1 MVKGRAMLRLALRM
15 LLRDWRAGELRVL
28 ALALVLAVG
37 SVASV
42 AFFAD
47 RVRQALTREAH
58 QVLGA
63 DVLLTADHAW
73 SSEFREAIARLG
85 LRHAESMSFV
95 SMARAGDEA
104 LLAAVKAVTPGYP
117 LRGKLRIAP
126 ELNAPD
132 ADAGDVP
139 AGGSVW
145 LDERMTAALKVKT
158 GDLIELGKSRF
169 RVGAVLTMEPDRGV
183 SFMNF
188 APRILMRSEDLA
200 ATGLIQPQSRIN
212 YQLLAAGD
220 RKAVQRF
227 EQWARARLGRGERV
241 DSLENARPEVRA
253 GLDRAQS
260 FLGLTAMLSV
270 VLSAVAI
277 ALSTRRYTERHL
289 DGYAVMRCLGATQPQ
304 LFALFA
310 WEFLLLAL
318 AASLAGCALGFLV
331 QELVAW
337 WLAALVPGTLPP
349 PGPAPVLQGAATGL
363 LLLLGF
369 ALPPLLQ
376 LKGVPA
382 LRVIRRDVGTP
393 RQGALAV
400 YVVGLAAA
408 FALLWWQA
416 GELKLAAWVFGGFL
430 ASFGVF
436 TALAYGALRL
446 AGKLGR
452 AGTVSWRYGLANLL
466 RRPRGNAVQIV
477 AIAIGLTA
485 VLLLTLIRADLLD
498 SWRRRLPPDAPDRFL
513 VNIQPEQR
521 APLAEFFERNGVR
534 QPQTFPMVRARL
546 VAINGKPVSGENYTD
561 ERARRQIEREFNLTY
576 LSALP
581 PDNQIT
587 EGAWFGA
594 EDLRGGAVSVEHWV
608 AERLGIHLGD
618 RLEFLSAGRS
628 FSAPVTSVRKLEWDS
643 MRPNFFFIAT
653 PPLLEGFTAS
663 YVASFRAPPG
673 DALLTLRISQAFP
686 NLTVIDVGLVLRQ
699 LQAVMDQL
707 IGAVQLVFLFALAA
721 GVLVL
726 YAALLATQ
734 DERTHEAAVM
744 RALGASRA
752 QVLSAQR
759 AEFAV
764 LGAIAGVLGS
774 LGATAIGW
782 TLATRIFQL
791 DFAWNGW
798 IWLAGPA
805 LGLACVVLNA
815 WAGARAALGRPPM
828 AALREVV

>member
-1 MVKGRAMLRLALRM
+1 MPRLALRM

-63 DVLLTADHAW
+63 DVLMTADHDW
-73 SSEFREAIARLG
+73 SLEFREQIARQG
-85 LRHAESMSFV
+85 LKRAESVSFV

-104 LLAAVKAVTPGYP
+104 LLTAVKAVTPGYP
-117 LRGKLRIAP
+117 LRGKLRTAP
-126 ELNAPD
+126 DLGSPD
-132 ADAGDVP
+132 ADTGDVP
-139 AGGSVW
+139 ESGTVW
-145 LDERMTAALKVKT
+145 LDERTMAGLKVRS
-158 GDLIELGKSRF
+158 GDTIELGKARL
-169 RVGAVLTMEPDRGV
+169 RVGAVLTLEPDRGV
-183 SFMNF
+183 TFMNF
-188 APRILMRSEDLA
+188 APRILMRKDDLPG
-200 ATGLIQPQSRIN
+200 TGLVQPQSRIS

-220 RKAVQRF
+220 REAVRRF
-227 EQWARARLGRGERV
+227 DGWARSHLGRGERV

-270 VLSAVAI
+270 VLSAVAV
-277 ALSTRRYTERHL
+277 ALGTRRYTGRHL
-289 DGYAVMRCLGATQPQ
+289 DGYAVMRCMGATQSQ

-318 AASLAGCALGFLV
+318 AASFIGCALGYLV
-331 QELVAW
+331 QNGVAW
-337 WLAALVPGTLPP
+337 WLAALVPGTLPQ
-349 PGPAPVLQGAATGL
+349 PGPAPLLQGAATGL
-363 LLLLGF
+363 VLLLGF

-376 LKGVPA
+376 LKDVPS
-382 LRVIRRDVGTP
+382 LRVIRRDVGAP

-400 YVVGLAAA
+400 YVVGFAAA
-408 FALLWWQA
+408 FALMWWQA
-416 GELKLAAWVFGGFL
+416 GELKLAGYVFGGFV

-436 TALAYGALRL
+436 AAIAYGALR
-446 AGKLGR
+446 AVGTLGR
-452 AGTVSWRYGLANLL
+452 AGSVSWRYGLANLL
-466 RRPRGNAVQIV
+466 RRPRANAVQIV
-477 AIAIGLTA
+477 AIAVGLTA
-485 VLLLTLIRADLLD
+485 ILLLTLVRADLLD
-498 SWRRRLPPDAPDRFL
+498 SWRRRLPADAPDRFL

-521 APLAEFFERNGVR
+521 EPLAAFFESNGVKR
-534 QPQTFPMVRARL
+534 PQTFPMVRARL
-546 VAINGKPVSGENYTD
+546 VAINGRPVSAGDYDD

-581 PDNQIT
+581 PDNRVT
-587 EGAWFGA
+587 EGAWFGGKGL
-594 EDLRGGAVSVEHWV
+594 ESGAFSVEHWV
-608 AERLGIHLGD
+608 AERLGIRLGD
-618 RLEFLSAGRS
+618 RLEFLAAGRS
-628 FSAPVTSVRKLEWDS
+628 FAAPVTSVRKLDWDS

-653 PPLLEGFTAS
+653 PALLEGFAAS

-673 DALLTLRISQAFP
+673 DPGLTLRLSRAFP
-686 NLTVIDVGLVLRQ
+686 NLTVVDVGVVLRQ
-699 LQAVMDQL
+699 VQAVMDQL
-707 IGAVQLVFLFALAA
+707 IGAVQIVFLFALAA
-721 GVLVL
+721 GVVVL

-734 DERTHEAAVM
+734 DERMHEAAVM

-764 LGAIAGVLGS
+764 LGAIAGLLGS

-791 DFAWNGW
+791 DFVWNGW
-798 IWLAGPA
+798 IWAAGPA

-815 WAGARAALGRPPM
+815 WAGARAALGRPPL
-828 AALREVV
+828 AALRETV

>member
-1 MVKGRAMLRLALRM
+1 MARLAFRM

-28 ALALVLAVG
+28 ALALVLAAG
-37 SVASV
+37 SVSSV

-63 DVLLTADHAW
+63 DVLLSADHPW
-73 SSEFREAIARLG
+73 SSEFREAMATPG
-85 LRHAESMSFV
+85 LRHAESVSFV

-104 LLAAVKAVTPGYP
+104 QLAAIKAVSPDYP
-117 LRGKLRIAP
+117 LRGKLRIGP

-132 ADAGDVP
+132 ADAAGVP
-139 AGGSVW
+139 AGGTVW
-145 LDERMTAALKVKT
+145 LDERMMAALKLKR
-158 GDLIELGKSRF
+158 GDAIELGRARF
-169 RVGAVLTMEPDRGV
+169 RVGAVLTLEPDRGV

-188 APRILMRSEDLA
+188 APRIMMRVEDLP
-200 ATGLIQPQSRIN
+200 ATGLIQPQSRIS

-220 RKAVQRF
+220 REAVGRF
-227 EQWARARLGRGERV
+227 EQWARARLGRGERI

-260 FLGLTAMLSV
+260 FLGLAAMLSV
-270 VLSAVAI
+270 ILSAVAV
-277 ALSTRRYTERHL
+277 ALGARRYTDRHL
-289 DGYAVMRCLGATQPQ
+289 DGYAVMRCMGAAQSR
-304 LFALFA
+304 LFTLFA

-318 AASLAGCALGFLV
+318 LASLAGCALGFLV
-331 QELVAW
+331 QNLVAW
-337 WLAALVPGTLPP
+337 WLAALVPGTLPQ
-349 PGPAPVLQGAATGL
+349 PGPAPLLQGAAAGL
-363 LLLLGF
+363 VLLLGF

-376 LKGVPA
+376 LKDVPA
-382 LRVIRRDVGTP
+382 LRVIRRDTGAP
-393 RQGALAV
+393 RQGVLAV
-400 YVVGLAAA
+400 YIAGLAAA

-416 GELKLAAWVFGGFL
+416 GELRLATYVFGGFVG
-430 ASFGVF
+430 SFVIF
-436 TALAYGALRL
+436 AAVAYAALRL
-446 AGKLGR
+446 VGRLGR
-452 AGTVSWRYGLANLL
+452 AGGVSWRYGLASLI
-466 RRPRGNAVQIV
+466 RRPRSNAVQIV
-477 AIAIGLTA
+477 AVAVGLTA
-485 VLLLTLIRADLLD
+485 VLLLTLIRSDLLD
-498 SWRRRLPPDAPDRFL
+498 AWRRRLPPDAPDRFL

-521 APLAEFFERNGVR
+521 GPLAEFFRRNGLKE
-534 QPQTFPMVRARL
+534 PQTFPMVRARL
-546 VAINGKPVSGENYTD
+546 VSANGKPVSAGDYSD
-561 ERARRQIEREFNLTY
+561 ERAKRQIEREFNLTY

-581 PDNQIT
+581 PDNRVT
-587 EGAWFGA
+587 EGAWFGSQDMA
-594 EDLRGGAVSVEHWV
+594 DGALSVEHGI
-608 AERLGIHLGD
+608 AERFGIRVGD
-618 RLEFLSAGRS
+618 RLEFLSADHS
-628 FSAPVTSVRKLEWDS
+628 FSAPVTSLRKLDWDS

-653 PPLLEGFTAS
+653 PVLLEDFPSS
-663 YVASFRAPPG
+663 YVASFHAPPG
-673 DALLTLRISQAFP
+673 DERLTLRLSQAFP
-686 NLTVIDVGLVLRQ
+686 NLTVIDVAVVLRQ
-699 LQAVMDQL
+699 VQAVMNQL

-764 LGAIAGVLGS
+764 LGIIAGA
-774 LGATAIGW
+774 LGALGASAIGW
-782 TLATRIFQL
+782 ALATRIFEL
-791 DFAWNGW
+791 DFVWNGW